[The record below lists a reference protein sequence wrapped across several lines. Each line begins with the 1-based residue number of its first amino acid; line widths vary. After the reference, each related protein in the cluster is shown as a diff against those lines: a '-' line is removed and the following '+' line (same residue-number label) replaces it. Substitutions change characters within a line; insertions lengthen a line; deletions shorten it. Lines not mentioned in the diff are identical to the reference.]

1 GESVSASTGTSLWS
15 ISKATTFPARLA
27 SCSVSE
33 PIPGPTSMTPVF
45 SWISA
50 LSSTSLMTFRSVR
63 KFCPRLFLN
72 EKPWSSSIC
81 FVLPAVAISFILL
94 PRQFFQYIRYTCF
107 VDIIPVQLRPQLPGI
122 CVSDVQT
129 VTQMPS
135 PDCSFRCTGQ
145 SPACHIPDCDCLF
158 CHHHVRVD
166 L

>member
-1 GESVSASTGTSLWS
+1 SSRRRHTSSKRDWS
-15 ISKATTFPARLA
+15 SDV
-27 SCSVSE
+27 CSSDL
-33 PIPGPTSMTPVF
+33 GPTSMTPVF

-107 VDIIPVQLRPQLPGI
+107 VDIIPVQLLPQL
-122 CVSDVQT
+122 
-129 VTQMPS
+129 
-135 PDCSFRCTGQ
+135 
-145 SPACHIPDCDCLF
+145 
-158 CHHHVRVD
+158 
-166 L
+166 